1 MTATVQDKLSRN
13 IEKRNEQLRERFA
26 AAGFTLLHASPASKN
41 SNPARYS
48 LHFALP
54 ERERWDLLVGHL
66 QYHNLC
72 VYGPEKLEAL
82 TADPVLLARV
92 CGLKRHQT
100 YKAALDLLHRPS
112 GWTTTVSKEL
122 SNAKDGFGKAEA
134 DVFVLMMGLGTTTA
148 SMAQAVKD
156 REGAE
161 ATLVAAVT
169 LAKEMAAQVFA
180 VAPDPEVPEDAWGE
194 VYDYLRGY

>member
-1 MTATVQDKLSRN
+1 MTATTPAKLSRN
-13 IEKRNEQLRERFA
+13 IEKRTEQLRERFA

-41 SNPARYS
+41 SNPARYF

-66 QYHNLC
+66 QYHNLA

-92 CGLKRHQT
+92 CGMKRHYT
-100 YKAALDLLHRPS
+100 YEAALDAVSRPS
-112 GWTTTVSKEL
+112 GWVASLSKEL
-122 SNAKDGFGKAEA
+122 KIAKTEYGEA
-134 DVFVLMMGLGTTTA
+134 AATLFVLTQEFGADTPGMMAAKREL
-148 SMAQAVKD
+148 AQAERGLLAALAPVK
-156 REGAE
+156 AK
-161 ATLVAAVT
+161 AAL
-169 LAKEMAAQVFA
+169 LAA
-180 VAPDPEVPEDAWGE
+180 VAPAPEVPADAWGE